1 MLRATGPC
9 MCAARGISG
18 GRFRCPPSASRRCTP
33 TGSRA
38 DCHRPPLRS
47 NGCRSYSDAL
57 GHGGLYDEVK
67 AVFRAAE
74 TLVAPADDVTLAVL
88 RAASTHWL
96 RHGYART
103 LVVDSAVPL
112 PVAQQ
117 LLGTPGRRRRRCM
130 RRPVWRR
137 RIRLWRVILPRAP
150 QIRVNWRSLT

>member
-1 MLRATGPC
+1 

-18 GRFRCPPSASRRCTP
+18 GRFRCPPSACRRYAP

-38 DCHRPPLRS
+38 DCHGPPLRS
-47 NGCRSYSDAL
+47 NGCRSYSGAL
-57 GHGGLYDEVK
+57 GHSGLYDEVK

-74 TLVAPADDVTLAVL
+74 THVAPADGVTLAVL

-103 LVVDSAVPL
+103 LVVDNAAPL

-117 LLGTPGRRRRRCM
+117 LLGHAWVQTTAVYAKTDLAQTRTF
-130 RRPVWRR
+130 VE
-137 RIRLWRVILPRAP
+137 
-150 QIRVNWRSLT
+150 RSFATRTQCKSQMA